1 MSPILISRLLT
12 LCSALITFALIG
24 AQSLVLSIWAL
35 ETVCG
40 GVRPVQLIR
49 IGLATALTGFIL
61 IGSGRFVSRR
71 DQSQKASS
79 VTRGVRA
86 GAMLGFVFTALPAW
100 FLVSAIWILGLWGSQ
115 QMATMILQTTITLAV
130 TSTAL
135 LTIAPVWAQLGP
147 RTGSRRRS
155 AAPHRFG
162 HTQWIMFALMPVCLL
177 AASML
182 AEATFG
188 ARCRS

>member
-1 MSPILISRLLT
+1 MNPILITKLLS

-49 IGLATALTGFIL
+49 IGLATALTGFVL
-61 IGSGRFVSRR
+61 IGSGHFASRR

-79 VTRGVRA
+79 ITRGVGA

-100 FLVSAIWILGLWGSQ
+100 FVVSAIWIIGLWDSRQ
-115 QMATMILQTTITLAV
+115 LATTILQTTITLAV

-135 LTIAPVWAQLGP
+135 LTITPVWAQLRS
-147 RTGSRRRS
+147 RTGSPRRS
-155 AAPHRFG
+155 TAPHRFG

-182 AEATFG
+182 AEATFE